1 MDSKF
6 KRKRW
11 TVENFLNLAPTNITK
26 FKGENGFAII
36 QQDPLLN
43 SEIRMHNLENIN
55 FTHNLQKKKK
65 LDLNC
70 NLLES
75 LLINENNELKGDL
88 IYLEFIRNYYFFV

>member
-26 FKGENGFAII
+26 FKGENGFAIT
-36 QQDPLLN
+36 QQDPLLK
-43 SEIRMHNLENIN
+43 SEIRVHNLENIY
-55 FTHNLQKKKK
+55 FTQNQQKKKK
-65 LDLNC
+65 LDVAC

-75 LLINENNELKGDL
+75 LLLNESIELKGD
-88 IYLEFIRNYYFFV
+88 FILFFSS